1 MKHRVLCA
9 LLLMGAGLASTVFG
23 QGLDAPSTKV
33 IAPASAD
40 LILSNGNFRT
50 PQGWARSIAIGN
62 GVILAVGDDAAMR
75 PHRTPRTRV
84 MDLHGDTVFPG
95 LNDAHVHV
103 MWGGLQLTAV
113 AKGIDDL
120 MSSRI
125 AGFTRAQRTAAIQAG
140 LQEMLSYGITSFN
153 DALSEEED
161 LTIFAALAD
170 AGKLKQRVKVCIRW
184 DGGAANAAAE
194 ALIENRERFARKR
207 ITTDCV
213 KLYSD
218 GAPMMRT
225 ARMLEP
231 YEGDP
236 HNVGKWT
243 IPPDQLKQLVQR
255 FDARGLTIKIH
266 GTGDESA
273 RSSLDAIEA
282 ARKVNG
288 WSPQMHELAH
298 NSFVAPEDLKRARA
312 IGATLEFSPYIWYPT
327 PFEDVMTRAT
337 VGDARMERVH
347 PVREAIEAG
356 ALVVGGSDW
365 PFAASVSP
373 WLGIET
379 LVTRRA
385 PGGGGHAVGEKEA
398 ITIDQVLDL
407 FTVNAAKEL
416 RARDKLGAIEPG
428 MLADIVV
435 LDRNPLRIPITQVHE
450 TKAKLVFI
458 EGEIVYDARTPRS

>member
-1 MKHRVLCA
+1 MRHGVLCA
-9 LLLMGAGLASTVFG
+9 LLLTATSFVGTTFA
-23 QGLDAPSTKV
+23 QGLDAPSTKAM
-33 IAPASAD
+33 APASAD
-40 LILSNGNFRT
+40 LILSNGKILT
-50 PQGWARSIAIGN
+50 PRGWMPSVAIGN

-75 PHRTPRTRV
+75 PHRTSRTRV
-84 MDLHGDTVFPG
+84 IDLHGDTVFPG

-103 MWGGLQLTAV
+103 MWGGLQLTGV
-113 AKGIDDL
+113 AKGINDL
-120 MSSRI
+120 MSSKI
-125 AGFTRAQRTAAIQAG
+125 ASLTRAQRTAAIQAG
-140 LQEMLSYGITSFN
+140 LQEMLSYGVTSFN

-161 LTIFAALAD
+161 MTIFAALAD

-184 DGGAANAAAE
+184 DGGAAKAAAE
-194 ALIENRERFARKR
+194 ALIENRAHFSRKR

-213 KLYSD
+213 KLYTD

-231 YEGDP
+231 YAGDP
-236 HNVGKWT
+236 HTVGQWT
-243 IPPDQLKQLVQR
+243 IPPDQLKQLVQQ
-255 FDARGLTIKIH
+255 FDARGFTLKIH
-266 GTGDESA
+266 GTGDGAA

-282 ARKVNG
+282 ARKANG

-298 NSFVAPEDLKRARA
+298 NSFVAPEDLKRARSV
-312 IGATLEFSPYIWYPT
+312 GATLEFSPYIWYPT
-327 PFEDVMTRAT
+327 PFEDVATRAT
-337 VGDARMERVH
+337 VGDERMERVH
-347 PVREAIEAG
+347 PAREAIEAG

-365 PFAASVSP
+365 PFADSVSP

-379 LVTRRA
+379 LVTRRT

-398 ITIDQVLDL
+398 ITIEQALDM

-428 MLADIVV
+428 LLADIVV
-435 LDRNPLRIPITQVHE
+435 LDRNPLQIPITQVHQ

-458 EGEIVYDARTPRS
+458 EGEIVYDAAKPRS